1 MRPLLPLAFLA
12 AAGCAT
18 TDRLC
23 DPRDFVC
30 WDAMSDARN
39 SAAEACGEGRAV
51 EQIDGTEGTSPA
63 DYVCVAEPPAPP
75 PHPPLAL

>member
-1 MRPLLPLAFLA
+1 MPRSLLPIAFLA

-39 SAAEACGEGRAV
+39 SAAEACLGRAAV
-51 EQIDGTEGTSPA
+51 QLEGTEGTSPA
-63 DYVCVAEPPAPP
+63 DYVCAPAPAEPPEPQA
-75 PHPPLAL
+75 